1 MAKAVPV
8 RFRPSA
14 PLGNPEQFSLLGNAT
29 EARCLDHFTEGLSQT
44 YTRMAKALKSGAPL
58 AFTLIHCDTVFVC
71 RSTGS
76 MPRKWLFQDETRIAA
91 IVADDLAR
99 LRESGMEPTQ
109 GDTRCT
115 SSVTLPAWGFQ
126 TIHTR

>member
-1 MAKAVPV
+1 
-8 RFRPSA
+8 
-14 PLGNPEQFSLLGNAT
+14 
-29 EARCLDHFTEGLSQT
+29 
-44 YTRMAKALKSGAPL
+44 MAKALKSGAPL